1 MNWRIAAAVRQ
12 QPIVDVE
19 RVASQTR
26 IASYGGIDELCKLG
40 VDWSLIAESR
50 ASLAGIG

>member
-1 MNWRIAAAVRQ
+1 MLEVAK
-12 QPIVDVE
+12 
-19 RVASQTR
+19 VASQTR